1 MTPHGKNINSFSVRV
16 LNPQTDF
23 PLLAILAS
31 AIEAVD
37 QAGNDTQEDSLRAA
51 TWKTRWVVENPTDP
65 EQFIGHGWI
74 SMQSPT
80 RAYLYLAVHPAWR
93 RVGVG
98 RLLLEYGLGS
108 GRPPEVEEVVVPVTA
123 ANKAGE
129 AFLREHGFQPAGH
142 NRILTTQG
150 GITFAD
156 PQWPRDYMVR
166 NYVEID
172 DPYILVEAHNRC
184 YSDHWGHYENSQIL
198 TVEKLAEWMK
208 EYPLA
213 FIPEGIFLLFAPDGD
228 LAGLSYGRLSE
239 STDSQGNRTRIV
251 DSPGVAPFY
260 RYLQLYR
267 PLALHTIQWL
277 KSQGEGPLELHCFGE
292 DEETVEIYRSL
303 GFDLAE
309 VNDSVDWVKKLN
321 P

>member
-1 MTPHGKNINSFSVRV
+1 MAYKGKNETALSVRK
-16 LNPQTDF
+16 LNTQTDF
-23 PLLAILAS
+23 PKLAILAT

-51 TWKTRWVVENPTDP
+51 AWKRRWVIENPADP
-65 EQFIGHGWI
+65 GQLVGHGWI
-74 SMQSPT
+74 GLQSPT
-80 RAYLYLAVHPAWR
+80 RSYLYLAVHPAWR
-93 RVGVG
+93 RTGVG
-98 RLLLEYGLGS
+98 RLLLEYGLGP
-108 GRPPEVEEVVVPVTA
+108 GRPPEVEEVLVPITVS
-123 ANKAGE
+123 NKVGE
-129 AFLREHGFQPAGH
+129 AFLRKHGFQPTGH
-142 NRILTTQG
+142 NRILTAREG
-150 GITFAD
+150 VAFAE
-156 PQWPRDYMVR
+156 PLWPRDYMVR

-184 YSDHWGHYENSQIL
+184 YSDHWGHYENSQEL

-208 EYPLA
+208 GYPLA

-239 STDSQGNRTRIV
+239 STDLQGNRTHIV

-260 RYLQLYR
+260 RYLQLQR
-267 PLALHTIQWL
+267 PLTLLTIQWL

-292 DEETVEIYRSL
+292 DEETIEIYRSL

-309 VNDSVDWVKKLN
+309 KNDSVDWVKKLN